1 MMPHESMTA
10 QRFRRQLLAR
20 IHTHAQSGIAA
31 IEFAFLVPVL
41 LVLLM
46 GGVDMGQMLYAYY
59 RLDQAVAAGAQYA
72 QLNASKVSS
81 ANGAALA
88 SSIANVVAN
97 ANGTSWANDTIV
109 VNNGP
114 SVTITNGTA
123 SNGGTAANAD
133 NCYCPSGSPPSWT
146 WGSSVTCSSS
156 CSGGSGIGGKYVT
169 ITSSVAYHPIL
180 KIYSFITDSTITQNA
195 AVQAQ

>member
-1 MMPHESMTA
+1 MMSA
-10 QRFRRQLLAR
+10 RLLRRMLVR
-20 IHTHAQSGIAA
+20 MRTHAQSGIAA

-46 GGVDMGQMLYAYY
+46 GAVDMGQMLYAYY

-72 QLNASKVSS
+72 LLNSSKVSS
-81 ANGAALA
+81 TNGAALA

-114 SVTITNGTA
+114 SVTMSNGTA
-123 SNGGTAANAD
+123 SNGGTASNAD

-169 ITSSVAYHPIL
+169 ITSTVAYHPIL
-180 KIYSFITDSTITQNA
+180 KIYSFITDSTLTQNA
-195 AVQAQ
+195 AVQTQ